1 MVIHTLIEGYSIR
14 NYSDS
19 DVNTTYKYNNR
30 YQNRENDRKSLQRT
44 LNSVQADYNY
54 TNTHS
59 NQVRSFVDKQLPVI
73 SSDLYRTQ
81 TTNDKYTGEIGRL
94 NERNSNLEFDNR
106 EHTTTISKLGY
117 KLPPKI
123 SQYES
128 QRTKSKD
135 KSNQALLLKKRENIG
150 AKKYHSLLMSQTQE
164 IKEEI
169 YSQKNELTTADRK
182 YVIHDSKIP
191 YYVVLNQLLLYI
203 YIGIAVYISYR
214 VLKGMIVENIY
225 GKLVIILLISL
236 YPIYMF
242 DLEITIYDQY
252 NLIKS
257 MIRAEPYK
265 PTVI

>member
-1 MVIHTLIEGYSIR
+1 MVVHTLIEGYSIG

-30 YQNRENDRKSLQRT
+30 YQNRIKDRNYLQGV
-44 LNSVQADYNY
+44 LNGARNDYNN
-54 TNTHS
+54 TNNHS
-59 NQVRSFVDKQLPVI
+59 NQVTSFVEKQLPVI

-81 TTNDKYTGEIGRL
+81 TTNDKYTGEIGGL
-94 NERNSNLEFDNR
+94 NERNSALEFDNR
-106 EHTTTISKLGY
+106 EHTTTINKLNY
-117 KLPPKI
+117 QLPPKV
-123 SQYES
+123 SEYNRQ
-128 QRTKSKD
+128 QVKSKD
-135 KSNQALLLKKRENIG
+135 KSEQVLLLKKKEDVG
-150 AKKYHSLLMSQTQE
+150 AKKYHSLLISQTQE

-169 YSQKNELTTADRK
+169 YSQKNELTTADRN

-191 YYVVLNQLLLYI
+191 YYVMLNQFLLYI
-203 YIGIAVYISYR
+203 YIAIALYIIYR
-214 VLKGMIVENIY
+214 VMKGMIVDNIY

-242 DLEITIYDQY
+242 SLELTIYDQY
-252 NLIKS
+252 SLIKS

>member
-1 MVIHTLIEGYSIR
+1 MVVHTLIEGYSIG

-30 YQNRENDRKSLQRT
+30 YQNRVNDRNSLLRV
-44 LNSVQADYNY
+44 LNGAQNEYNN

-59 NQVRSFVDKQLPVI
+59 KQVTSFVEKQLPVI
-73 SSDLYRTQ
+73 SSELYRTQ
-81 TTNDKYTGEIGRL
+81 TTNDKYTDEIGRL
-94 NERNSNLEFDNR
+94 NERNSELEFDNR
-106 EHTTTISKLGY
+106 EHTTTINKLNY
-117 KLPPKI
+117 QIPPKV
-123 SQYES
+123 SEYHRQ
-128 QRTKSKD
+128 QVKSKD
-135 KSNQALLLKKRENIG
+135 KSNQVLLLKKKEDIG
-150 AKKYHSLLMSQTQE
+150 AKKYHSLLMFQNEE
-164 IKEEI
+164 IKTET

-191 YYVVLNQLLLYI
+191 YYVILNRFLLYI
-203 YIGIAVYISYR
+203 YIAIAVYIIYR
-214 VLKGMIVENIY
+214 VMKGMIVDNIY

-252 NLIKS
+252 SLIKS

-265 PTVI
+265 PIKI